1 MTEELI
7 QYEVKDRVAYLTINR
22 PDRRNSFSE
31 NTRRKLIDSWMDF
44 KNDDEIVLT
53 FKDNSSPITATE
65 KSNPDLIY
73 VLMPMRV

>member
-22 PDRRNSFSE
+22 PERRNSFSE

-44 KNDDEIVLT
+44 KNDDEIDVAILR
-53 FKDNSSPITATE
+53 KRHRKEWILGVKGS
-65 KSNPDLIY
+65 
-73 VLMPMRV
+73 V